1 MVEKNIWG
9 KSGCK
14 LPSGKLCDAC
24 CQFYEVAVGNQIKP
38 GNTPC
43 PYQNSVLNHGEGCSQ
58 HGVYRECVI
67 FHCPTY
73 NPNTNL
79 ELIAIAL
86 SKGLVTSRETEK
98 AIRQFAR
105 TISQENMVYIALR
118 FTLKRSGE
126 FKATVGQPR
135 FK

>member
-1 MVEKNIWG
+1 M
-9 KSGCK
+9 
-14 LPSGKLCDAC
+14 
-24 CQFYEVAVGNQIKP
+24 GNQIKP

-86 SKGLVTSRETEK
+86 SKGLVTSREAK
-98 AIRQFAR
+98 RAIRQFAR
-105 TISQENMVYIALR
+105 RISQENMFGVALR
-118 FTLKRSGE
+118 FTLNRSGE
-126 FKATVGQPR
+126 FRVTVGQPS